1 MKIVLAQKIIP
12 EVSEFL
18 ILIYELYV
26 KDENI
31 FLLFNVKR
39 NLNGPNLENVD

>member
-1 MKIVLAQKIIP
+1 MEIVLAQKIIP

-18 ILIYELYV
+18 ILYE
-26 KDENI
+26 KI

-39 NLNGPNLENVD
+39 NLNVPNLENVD

>member
-1 MKIVLAQKIIP
+1 MEIVLAQKIIP

-39 NLNGPNLENVD
+39 NLNVPNLKNVD